1 MLLAFDEDTSL
12 ESLPGV
18 APPAGAGSALGFTA
32 GISHRWDTVGPPNG
46 GFLLALAAR
55 ALAEAVP
62 FPDPITVTGHFFRPA
77 RHTPVEL
84 HVERIRA
91 GKAHASAMARLDQ
104 DGKEIL
110 RALGTFSDLAA
121 AAGAHGADRSDAR
134 PPPLPPPEECL
145 PVQEL
150 QPRQWDDLS
159 GRLPELYRAIDVR
172 LARPERR
179 EEGEIARLEGWMR
192 FVDGREPDV
201 AALPLLADAFP
212 PAVLDI
218 AQSVWVPT
226 VELTVHVRGRP
237 APGWIAAS
245 FRTRFLC
252 DGYFEEDGELWDSAG
267 RLVALSRQLAVTRG
281 RRPSAEPA
289 TEAAQP

>member
-1 MLLAFDEDTSL
+1 MAYAFDEDTAL
-12 ESLPGV
+12 QPLPDA
-18 APPAGAGSALGFTA
+18 APPRAGAGTLAFTA

-55 ALAEAVP
+55 GLAEAVP

-84 HVERIRA
+84 HVEHIRA
-91 GKAHASAMARLDQ
+91 GRTHASAMVRLDQ

-121 AAGAHGADRSDAR
+121 GGRGDRSDAR
-134 PPPLPPPEECL
+134 PPSLPPPEECL
-145 PVQEL
+145 PVREL
-150 QPRQWDDLS
+150 QPHQWDDLP
-159 GRLPELYRAIDVR
+159 GGMPELYRAIDVR

-179 EEGEIARLEGWMR
+179 EAGEIARLEGWMR
-192 FVDGREPDV
+192 FVDGRDPDV

-218 AQSVWVPT
+218 AESVWVPT

-245 FRTRFLC
+245 FRTRFLR
-252 DGYFEEDGELWDSAG
+252 DGYFEEDGELWDSTG
-267 RLVALSRQLAVTRG
+267 RLVALSRQMAVTRG
-281 RRPSAEPA
+281 QRPG
-289 TEAAQP
+289 

>member
-1 MLLAFDEDTSL
+1 MAHAFDEDTAL
-12 ESLPGV
+12 RPLPD
-18 APPAGAGSALGFTA
+18 AAPAGEAGPAQALGFTA

-55 ALAEAVP
+55 GLAEAVP

-77 RHTPVEL
+77 RHTPVEV

-91 GKAHASAMARLDQ
+91 GKAHASAMARLHQ

-110 RALGTFSDLAA
+110 RALGTFSDLTAR
-121 AAGAHGADRSDAR
+121 AGGDRSDAR

-150 QPRQWDDLS
+150 QPRQWDDLP

-179 EEGEIARLEGWMR
+179 EPGEIARLEGWMR

-201 AALPLLADAFP
+201 RALPLLADAFP

-218 AQSVWVPT
+218 AESVWVPT

-245 FRTRFLC
+245 FRTRFLR
-252 DGYFEEDGELWDSAG
+252 DGYFEEDGELWDCTG

-281 RRPSAEPA
+281 QRPG
-289 TEAAQP
+289 

>member
-1 MLLAFDEDTSL
+1 MAYAFDEDTAL
-12 ESLPGV
+12 QALPDV
-18 APPAGAGSALGFTA
+18 APPGGGAGTGALAFTA

-46 GFLLALAAR
+46 GFLLALAVR
-55 ALAEAVP
+55 GLAEAVP

-91 GKAHASAMARLDQ
+91 GKAHASAMVRLDQ

-121 AAGAHGADRSDAR
+121 GAGSDRSDAR

-145 PVQEL
+145 PVREL
-150 QPRQWDDLS
+150 QPRQWDDLP
-159 GRLPELYRAIDVR
+159 GRMPELYRAIDVR

-192 FVDGREPDV
+192 FVDGRDPDV

-212 PAVLDI
+212 PAVLDV
-218 AQSVWVPT
+218 AESVWVPT

-245 FRTRFLC
+245 FRTRFLRH
-252 DGYFEEDGELWDSAG
+252 GYFEEDGELWDSTG
-267 RLVALSRQLAVTRG
+267 RLVALSRQMAVTRG
-281 RRPSAEPA
+281 ERPR
-289 TEAAQP
+289 

>member
-1 MLLAFDEDTSL
+1 MAYAFDEDTAL
-12 ESLPGV
+12 QPVPDV
-18 APPAGAGSALGFTA
+18 APPGSGAGAEDLGFTA

-46 GFLLALAAR
+46 GFLLALAVR
-55 ALAEAVP
+55 GLAEAVP

-91 GKAHASAMARLDQ
+91 GKAHASAMVRLDQ

-121 AAGAHGADRSDAR
+121 GAGGDRSDAR
-134 PPPLPPPEECL
+134 PPLLPAPEECL
-145 PVQEL
+145 PVREL
-150 QPRQWDDLS
+150 QPRQWDDLP
-159 GRLPELYRAIDVR
+159 GRMPELYRAIDVR

-192 FVDGREPDV
+192 FVDGRDPDV

-212 PAVLDI
+212 PAVLDV
-218 AQSVWVPT
+218 AESVWVPT

-245 FRTRFLC
+245 FRTRFLRH
-252 DGYFEEDGELWDSAG
+252 GYFEEDGELWDSTG

-281 RRPSAEPA
+281 QRPG
-289 TEAAQP
+289 

>member
-1 MLLAFDEDTSL
+1 MAHAFDEDTAL
-12 ESLPGV
+12 RPLPDA
-18 APPAGAGSALGFTA
+18 APPGDGGSALAFTA

-46 GFLLALAAR
+46 GFLLALAVR
-55 ALAEAVP
+55 GLAEAVP

-77 RHTPVEL
+77 HHTPVEL

-91 GKAHASAMARLDQ
+91 GKAHASAMARVLQ
-104 DGKEIL
+104 DGKEFL
-110 RALGTFSDLAA
+110 RTLATFADLGVAA
-121 AAGAHGADRSDAR
+121 DGRGGADRSDAR
-134 PPPLPPPEECL
+134 PPVLPPPEECL
-145 PVQEL
+145 PVREL
-150 QPRQWDDLS
+150 QPHQWDDLP
-159 GRLPELYRAIDVR
+159 GRMPELYRAIDVR

-179 EEGEIARLEGWMR
+179 EPGEIARLEGWMR

-218 AQSVWVPT
+218 AESVWVPT

-252 DGYFEEDGELWDSAG
+252 DGYFEEDGELWDSTG
-267 RLVALSRQLAVTRG
+267 RLVALSRQLAVTRS
-281 RRPSAEPA
+281 RRPA
-289 TEAAQP
+289 

>member
-1 MLLAFDEDTSL
+1 MAYAFDEDTAL
-12 ESLPGV
+12 QALPDV
-18 APPAGAGSALGFTA
+18 APPGGGAGTGALAFTA

-46 GFLLALAAR
+46 GFLLALAVR
-55 ALAEAVP
+55 GLAEAVP

-91 GKAHASAMARLDQ
+91 GKAHASAMVRLDQ

-121 AAGAHGADRSDAR
+121 GAGSDRSDAR

-145 PVQEL
+145 PVREL
-150 QPRQWDDLS
+150 QPRQWDDLP
-159 GRLPELYRAIDVR
+159 GRMPELYRAIDVR

-179 EEGEIARLEGWMR
+179 EVGEIARLEGWMR
-192 FVDGREPDV
+192 FVDGRDPDV

-212 PAVLDI
+212 PAVLDV
-218 AQSVWVPT
+218 ADSVWVPT

-245 FRTRFLC
+245 FRTRFLRH
-252 DGYFEEDGELWDSAG
+252 GYFEEDGELWDSTG
-267 RLVALSRQLAVTRG
+267 RLVALSRQMAVTRG
-281 RRPSAEPA
+281 ERPR
-289 TEAAQP
+289 